1 MATPDQLK
9 TRLRRYFEEIVHKG
23 NLAAIPDFVA
33 ADIVFTGPYTA
44 HAIHGIT
51 GFTELIAMFH
61 SAFADLQI
69 TEDAMLAEGD
79 TVAIRW
85 TTTGVHKGEF
95 MGTGPS
101 GEPFQFTGVGFY
113 RFADEKIVEVWS
125 ENHSLEI
132 LRERSQG

>member
-9 TRLRRYFEEIVHKG
+9 TQLRRYFEEIVHKG

-44 HAIHGIT
+44 HAIHGLT
-51 GFTELIAMFH
+51 GFSELIATFH

-85 TTTGVHKGEF
+85 TTTGVHKGSLW
-95 MGTGPS
+95 GPDPRVS
-101 GEPFQFTGVGFY
+101 
-113 RFADEKIVEVWS
+113 RF
-125 ENHSLEI
+125 SLRAWAFI
-132 LRERSQG
+132 GLQTIRS